1 MYERKNEKKRK
12 EKKEKEKEKEKEK
25 ARYLVFSDGMQLL
38 LRRLGIRVIGA
49 VHVIV
54 LRGQT

>member
-1 MYERKNEKKRK
+1 MVYERKNEKKRK
-12 EKKEKEKEKEKEK
+12 EKKEKEKEKEK